1 MSSSRST
8 SQMQHSH
15 FGPHGKQ
22 LDGKDGAMSAIW
34 AKIRNVRRRASV
46 SRPSDKENSA
56 PAQIVPGN
64 GTAKYAVA
72 SEKRSASSS
81 VMTRRSDRRTSKAL
95 AETRPDTERSRSHA
109 PRPSLERQTSNLSAG
124 QKVQPLPSKL
134 ALRATDVDLKS
145 KKVVFKAP
153 AVLSFSRGV
162 GHGAYGI
169 VAAFK
174 DTRPSGKHYAIK
186 FVRNAF
192 HDIFDGQRILREI
205 RLLRSLR
212 HDNIVQLRGLYYTG
226 SDCQDI
232 YIVTD
237 LMDTDLGK
245 IIKSTE
251 VLTEEHHR
259 WFTYQIIR
267 GLHYMHSA
275 GVVHRDLKPANV
287 LVNKDCAVKL
297 CDFGLARGM
306 GSPGSDG
313 HKLTEYVVT
322 RYYRAP
328 EVILLSSDYGA
339 PIDVWAA
346 GCCLAELIAR
356 KPLFKGKDPVDQITQ
371 IFKVMG
377 TPTGSDLGWLSQSNT
392 AMSFV
397 KRFGSQQGQN
407 FTLLLPKASQ
417 VAIQAVKA
425 MLSLDPNK
433 RPSAVASMR
442 LPFFEGTYQVSDEN
456 QVAEG
461 RVDWSFDV
469 EKPTLRSLQVLLRS
483 ETQELSKELGFPVYE
498 DGNAVIT
505 FA

>member
-1 MSSSRST
+1 M
-8 SQMQHSH
+8 
-15 FGPHGKQ
+15 
-22 LDGKDGAMSAIW
+22 
-34 AKIRNVRRRASV
+34 
-46 SRPSDKENSA
+46 
-56 PAQIVPGN
+56 
-64 GTAKYAVA
+64 
-72 SEKRSASSS
+72 
-81 VMTRRSDRRTSKAL
+81 
-95 AETRPDTERSRSHA
+95 
-109 PRPSLERQTSNLSAG
+109 
-124 QKVQPLPSKL
+124 
-134 ALRATDVDLKS
+134 
-145 KKVVFKAP
+145 
-153 AVLSFSRGV
+153 
-162 GHGAYGI
+162 
-169 VAAFK
+169 
-174 DTRPSGKHYAIK
+174 
-186 FVRNAF
+186 
-192 HDIFDGQRILREI
+192 
-205 RLLRSLR
+205 
-212 HDNIVQLRGLYYTG
+212 G

-245 IIKSTE
+245 IIKSNET
-251 VLTEEHHR
+251 LTEEHHS
-259 WFTYQIIR
+259 WFTYQILR
-267 GLHYMHSA
+267 ALHYLHSA